1 MDILHNAIK
10 MLDEVDFGNVGE
22 EKDELITAKA
32 REDGVRGQHIL
43 KNMGCLFEH
52 MVTKKMTIGVVYLLK
67 KVQIYQ
73 NKSAGVEGVLG

>member
-32 REDGVRGQHIL
+32 GNKTAV
-43 KNMGCLFEH
+43 FEK
-52 MVTKKMTIGVVYLLK
+52 TKQVIAAMINEADRYFSGY
-67 KVQIYQ
+67 
-73 NKSAGVEGVLG
+73 N